1 MYENDW
7 WTERLPLLRP
17 SAGFKP
23 RKFPLHR
30 EKARL
35 AIYFCQFMSK
45 NCNPIK
51 DPKFYAEN
59 FCKSSNLPAW
69 NGIRRRT
76 SYCLVLW
83 THKIHYFL
91 YPSRK
96 LSPSTSLWP
105 RTDLKWPSIKL
116 FTTNHFTTCWTVGFN
131 RNILNKFISET
142 DFESISTGKAID
154 TSALVAT
161 PV

>member
-35 AIYFCQFMSK
+35 AIYFCLEFMSK
-45 NCNPIK
+45 NCYPMK
-51 DPKFYAEN
+51 GPKFYAEN
-59 FCKSSNLPAW
+59 LCKSSNLSAW
-69 NGIRRRT
+69 NDIRRRT
-76 SYCLVLW
+76 SDCLVLW

-96 LSPSTSLWP
+96 LPPNWPHSDLELTSN
-105 RTDLKWPSIKL
+105 DLRLSFLQRIISRHAGLLDSI
-116 FTTNHFTTCWTVGFN
+116 
-131 RNILNKFISET
+131 
-142 DFESISTGKAID
+142 AIF
-154 TSALVAT
+154 
-161 PV
+161 